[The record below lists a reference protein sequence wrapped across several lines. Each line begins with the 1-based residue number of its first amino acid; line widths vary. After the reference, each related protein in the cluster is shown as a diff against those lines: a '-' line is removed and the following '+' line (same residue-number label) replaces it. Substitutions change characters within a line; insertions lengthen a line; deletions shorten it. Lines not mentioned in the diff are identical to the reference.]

1 MAGLLR
7 GRRVLVTGASAGIG
21 AAVARSVVEAG
32 ARVALLARGKD
43 RLADLAARLGP
54 AATPVTCDITDGD
67 AVAAA
72 VDEAAHRLGGLDGV
86 VNSAGL
92 FGAGTLSDTDP
103 AAWRAMFEVNVLGL
117 LTVTRAAVPH
127 LLRAG
132 RGASVVNISS
142 MSGRRVPHAESG
154 VYSATKFAVHALGE
168 SLRLELAPQGI
179 RVTTVAPGLVDTGI
193 AASLPD
199 SEYVE
204 QFRERL
210 RADGLPPAVVADAV
224 VHVLGTP
231 PGVNVVEYAVM
242 SVSQ

>member
-32 ARVALLARGKD
+32 AQVALLARDKD
-43 RLADLAARLGP
+43 RLADLAAELGP
-54 AATPVTCDITDGD
+54 AATPVTCDITDED

-72 VDEAAHRLGGLDGV
+72 VDEAARRLDGLDGV

-103 AAWRAMFEVNVLGL
+103 AAWRAMFGVNVLGL

-132 RGASVVNISS
+132 PGASVVNISS
-142 MSGRRVPHAESG
+142 MSGRRVPNAESG

-179 RVTTVAPGLVDTGI
+179 RVTTVAPGMVDTDI
-193 AASLPD
+193 AARVPD

-204 QFRERL
+204 RFRERL
-210 RADGLPPAVVADAV
+210 RTDGLPPSAVADAV

>member
-32 ARVALLARGKD
+32 AQVALLARDKD
-43 RLADLAARLGP
+43 RLADLAAELGP
-54 AATPVTCDITDGD
+54 AATAVTCDITDED

-72 VDEAAHRLGGLDGV
+72 VDEAARRLDGLDGV

-103 AAWRAMFEVNVLGL
+103 AAWRAMFGVNVLGL

-132 RGASVVNISS
+132 QGASVVNISS
-142 MSGRRVPHAESG
+142 MSGRRVPNAESG
-154 VYSATKFAVHALGE
+154 VY
-168 SLRLELAPQGI
+168 
-179 RVTTVAPGLVDTGI
+179 
-193 AASLPD
+193 
-199 SEYVE
+199 
-204 QFRERL
+204 
-210 RADGLPPAVVADAV
+210 
-224 VHVLGTP
+224 
-231 PGVNVVEYAVM
+231 
-242 SVSQ
+242 

>member
-21 AAVARSVVEAG
+21 AAVARSVMEAG
-32 ARVALLARGKD
+32 AQVALLARGSD
-43 RLADLAARLGP
+43 RLADLAADLGP
-54 AATPVTCDITDGD
+54 GAVPVTCDITDSD
-67 AVAAA
+67 AVSAA
-72 VDEAAHRLGGLDGV
+72 VDEAARRLGGLDGV

-92 FGAGTLSDTDP
+92 FTVGTLSDTDP
-103 AAWRAMFEVNVLGL
+103 AAWRSMFEVNVLGL

-132 RGASVVNISS
+132 QGSSVVNVSS
-142 MSGRRVPHAESG
+142 MSGRRVPRAESG
-154 VYSATKFAVHALGE
+154 VYAATKFAVHALGE
-168 SLRLELAPQGI
+168 SLRLELAPRGI

-193 AASLPD
+193 AAGWPD
-199 SEYVE
+199 SEYAD

-210 RADGLPPAVVADAV
+210 RTDGLAPGAVADAV